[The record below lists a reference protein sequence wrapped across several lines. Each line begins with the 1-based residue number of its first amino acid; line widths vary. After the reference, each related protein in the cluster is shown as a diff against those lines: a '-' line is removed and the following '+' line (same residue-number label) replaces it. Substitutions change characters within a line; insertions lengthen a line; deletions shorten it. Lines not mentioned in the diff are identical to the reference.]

1 MADIDYQM
9 YSLLNQIPAAIK
21 DARASVSESTQETN
35 RDKAITGVACLLG
48 AISGGLGVTFGTDI
62 SSPQPST
69 VIGWLAQH
77 SWGYGY
83 WAPFLLDLQDTDP
96 GCGQE
101 EFNRTVAEYSFVTD
115 LYSTYGQDV
124 TGAAY
129 TSGNPNDRPEL
140 REYYLNE
147 FSRKLKLELH
157 CLTSQAGSST
167 EAAALVGLID
177 KYRSLGV
184 ERLQLTAQFM

>member
-21 DARASVSESTQETN
+21 DARASLSVTTQETN
-35 RDKAITGVACLLG
+35 RDKGITGVACLLG

-62 SSPQPST
+62 SSPQPAT
-69 VIGWLAQH
+69 VLGWLAQH

-83 WAPFLLDLQDTDP
+83 WGPFLLDLQDTDP
-96 GCGQE
+96 GCGLE
-101 EFNRTVAEYSFVTD
+101 EFNRVVAEYSFVTD
-115 LYSTYGQDV
+115 IYATYGQDV
-124 TGAAY
+124 TAGAY
-129 TSGNPNDRPEL
+129 TSGNPDDRPEL

-147 FSRKLKLELH
+147 FGRKLKLELH
-157 CLTSQAGSST
+157 CLTSQAGNSA
-167 EAAALVGLID
+167 EAAALVGLIE
-177 KYRSLGV
+177 KYVVLGR